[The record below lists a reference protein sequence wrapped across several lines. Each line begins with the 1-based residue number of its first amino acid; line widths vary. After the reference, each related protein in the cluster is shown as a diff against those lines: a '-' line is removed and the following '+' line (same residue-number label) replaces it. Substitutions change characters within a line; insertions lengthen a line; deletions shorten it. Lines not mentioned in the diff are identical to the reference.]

1 MKKNYFHIVGI
12 ALLISFL
19 ALIVGFAPFASSLK
33 NQIAT
38 TFNGVRYG
46 KDIKNFGSSDII
58 TGDTINYKNFK
69 DCGYNVKAANK
80 YKEAVLP
87 AVENSTNTNPVLT
100 LKLGDKTEQDNPDIQ
115 IMCLQMNDIIAK
127 FKENVVAAWKD
138 KPELDQQFGMTA
150 DQASKLSVR
159 DFYKLYTQKVT
170 TACKSETNYTD
181 VVFINNDLVT
191 NFIKEYNHCRYEFP
205 TLNLVKEEF
214 YFFPVDETKP
224 ILFVRTVNHDVVKK
238 DFLII
243 KNQ

>member
-1 MKKNYFHIVGI
+1 MKKNYFHIVGL

-33 NQIAT
+33 NQIVS
-38 TFNGVRYG
+38 TFNGARYG
-46 KDIKNFGSSDII
+46 KDIKNFGSSDIS
-58 TGDTINYKNFK
+58 TGDTTIYKNFK
-69 DCGYNVKAANK
+69 DCGYNVKVSNK
-80 YKEAVLP
+80 YKDFPLP
-87 AVENSTNTNPVLT
+87 AVENSTNTNTVST
-100 LKLGDKTEQDNPDIQ
+100 FKLADKTEQDNPDIQ
-115 IMCLQMNDIIAK
+115 IMCLQMNDIISK

-170 TACKSETNYTD
+170 TACKGETNYTD
-181 VVFINNDLVT
+181 VVFINNDLVS
-191 NFIKEYNHCRYEFP
+191 NFIKEYNHCKYEFP

-214 YFFPVDETKP
+214 YFFPSDETKP